1 MNNTAIDNVINAL
14 VEGEE
19 LTAKQI
25 SARYGV
31 VNAASVIY
39 YARRRGYPIYLNT
52 RRDSKGRE
60 TMKYRLGTPSRRLI
74 AAGYKYLALQAQ
86 GIVE

>member
-31 VNAASVIY
+31 ANPHSVIY
-39 YARRRGYPIYLNT
+39 SARRLGYPIYLNT
-52 RRDSKGRE
+52 RRNSKGE
-60 TMKYRLGTPSRRLI
+60 TTQKYRLGTPSRRLI
-74 AAGYKYLALQAQ
+74 AAGYKYLAMQAQ
-86 GIVE
+86 GLVD